1 MKILEKE
8 VIDFIRNYV
17 SALKMLVEE
26 KHQQIESTGIR
37 PWFPTE
43 FPVKA
48 FVFLGKR
55 GVIVNFDRADHFD
68 VSVKRDERPH
78 TKSKWGE
85 FIPYPRF
92 ARIKDK
98 ASEKAESD
106 IKHLLSLPKMIEE
119 QEQEM
124 QSYYEALW
132 IEDMRYTAEHYVE
145 FLSKAKEVV
154 DKTKEAA
161 IQELY
166 DIVTVIQNHLS
177 NYEYMLRVGCK
188 ALDRLYFMIN
198 SDLETSLFLA
208 LHGKYYSAMAILRKV
223 LEVNIRCVY
232 LDSLQNRVM
241 AERQIDGWING
252 RRFPKK
258 LVVDTVNGIINDQ
271 VDQSL
276 TSLLKRLTT
285 FENGSFKQSILSL
298 YRELCVF
305 VHLRP
310 LTRWD
315 ADLKLSFSEFNLGKW
330 RNYYLLFMKVIK
342 LAEILLILKFSRIV
356 SMPGLVDPTET
367 YKGLQLSKQEL
378 DAIAKF
384 SVSYS

>member
-1 MKILEKE
+1 MEISEEEVKE
-8 VIDFIRNYV
+8 FIRNYV
-17 SALKMLVEE
+17 NALKILVEE

-48 FVFLGKR
+48 IAFLGKR
-55 GVIVNFDRADHFD
+55 GVIINFDKADHFD
-68 VSVKRDERPH
+68 ISVKRGERPH
-78 TKSKWGE
+78 TRSKWGE

-119 QEQEM
+119 HEQEM
-124 QSYYEALW
+124 QSYSEALW
-132 IEDMRYTAEHYVE
+132 IEDMRYTAEHYVK

-241 AERQIDGWING
+241 AERQIDGWINEG
-252 RRFPKK
+252 RFPKTFRET
-258 LVVDTVNGIINDQ
+258 VDGIIEDQ

-285 FENGSFKQSILSL
+285 FENGSFKQSILSI

-315 ADLKLSFSEFNLGKW
+315 DDLNLSFSEFNLDKW
-330 RNYYLLFMKVIK
+330 RNYYLLFMKIIK
-342 LAEILLILKFSRIV
+342 LAEILLILKFPRIV
-356 SMPGLVDPTET
+356 SMPSLVDLTET

-384 SVSYS
+384 SA